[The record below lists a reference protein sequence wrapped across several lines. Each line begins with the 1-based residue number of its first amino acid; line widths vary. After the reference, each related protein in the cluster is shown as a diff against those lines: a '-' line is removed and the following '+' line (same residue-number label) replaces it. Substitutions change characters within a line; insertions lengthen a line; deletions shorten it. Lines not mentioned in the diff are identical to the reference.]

1 MPGKTYSFY
10 TDDET
15 AQMMDEMSTQDVR
28 SLSNL
33 ITVLVRAEF
42 ARRRKQLTR
51 QSLGGDEPSTAQQTI
66 LTLGLSS
73 ERSKGYLSSKR
84 GKKQK
89 S

>member
-42 ARRRKQLTR
+42 ARRCRQLT
-51 QSLGGDEPSTAQQTI
+51 QPLHTSDELRTVQQTN
-66 LTLGLSS
+66 LTPGLSS
-73 ERSKGYLSSKR
+73 EKPKDYPCSK
-84 GKKQK
+84 K
-89 S
+89 SEKEKS